1 MATQGFQQPDE
12 PIDVLFVCT
21 ANVCRSP
28 MAEYVMRHE
37 LARCADPAVA
47 AWRVVSAGVDAK
59 VGAPIHPLAAQAL
72 SMIGVEVGESLA
84 QQVTPNLIERSR
96 LVLTATRWHRSI
108 VVQESPGAVRRAFTV
123 RQFARMCV
131 AGARLDEVAPAH
143 DLDSL
148 LEVAMKGR
156 TSLQPTTYDDG
167 IGDPIGGDLDQF
179 RSCRDVIT
187 TSIDWIVSPF
197 AVG

>member
-1 MATQGFQQPDE
+1 M
-12 PIDVLFVCT
+12 IDVLFVCT

-37 LARCADPAVA
+37 LARSADPAVA
-47 AWRVVSAGVDAK
+47 GWRVESAGVDAK
-59 VGAPIHPLAAQAL
+59 VGAPIHPFAAQAL

-84 QQVTPNLIERSR
+84 QQVTPDLIERSR
-96 LVLTATRWHRSI
+96 LVLTASRWHRSM
-108 VVQESPGAVRRAFTV
+108 VVEESPGAVRRSFTI

-148 LEVAMKGR
+148 LEIAMRGR
-156 TSLQPTTYDDG
+156 TNLQPTTDDDG

-179 RSCRDVIT
+179 RNCRDLIA
-187 TSIDWIVSPF
+187 TSIAWIVSPF
-197 AVG
+197 VVG